1 VGVRPVHY
9 YHLFA
14 GSPLSAEIT
23 VEHFAALRRAG
34 FDGQVRVGLVGPDRA
49 TGSMLGV
56 VDGLWPDC
64 AGVCA
69 REREGFE
76 QVTLTVLHEWAR
88 TADPATPVLYAHTKG
103 CTSEEN
109 TGSSWGRHW
118 RRSMTRHV
126 VGRWRECVAAL
137 ASGGY
142 DAVGC
147 HWLTPGEYPGA
158 VTRPFFAGNFWWAT
172 AGYLA
177 GLPPPGD
184 GDRFG
189 AEVWAGLGR
198 PRVLDL
204 NPGYPAPVVFGVTW
218 DYDRRCWREAE
229 PAP

>member
-1 VGVRPVHY
+1 MSRPAARPVHY

-14 GSPLSAEIT
+14 GSVLSAGIAA
-23 VEHFAALRRAG
+23 EHFRALRQAG
-34 FDGQVRVGLVGPDRA
+34 FDGEVRVGLVDPDGGGWPA
-49 TGSMLGV
+49 
-56 VDGLWPDC
+56 GLWSG
-64 AGVCA
+64 AVVCA
-69 REREGFE
+69 RTESGFE
-76 QVTLTVLHEWAR
+76 QVTLSALHEWVQD
-88 TADPATPVLYAHTKG
+88 ADPATPVLYAHTKG

-137 ASGGY
+137 AGGGY

-172 AGYLA
+172 ASYLA